1 MLPVFLIESLPDSG
15 EVVLDGDEAHHA
27 ISVSRVKLGEHLALT
42 DGRGARAEVEVIEVT
57 KKSLTARI
65 VLREDIPNSEIQL
78 TVLQALTKGD
88 RARETVELLTEAG
101 VNQIL
106 PWSAA
111 RSIGQWKDE
120 SEAQEKWQLWA
131 REATKQSRRSWVPSV
146 AKLHSLNDAIE
157 SFSHF
162 DLVLLF
168 HEGSTE
174 KLSMLLNTQQPKK
187 VLIIIGPEGGITQE
201 ESESF
206 IAAGAKIVSMG
217 RPIFRAAH
225 AGAAALAAVQTGL
238 GIW

>member
-1 MLPVFLIESLPDSG
+1 
-15 EVVLDGDEAHHA
+15 
-27 ISVSRVKLGEHLALT
+27 VKSGEHLALT
-42 DGRGARAEVEVIEVT
+42 DGRGARVEVEVIEVS

-65 VLREDIPNSEIQL
+65 ILREDIPDSEIQL
-78 TVLQALTKGD
+78 NVLQALTKGD

-120 SEAQEKWQLWA
+120 REAQEKWQLWA
-131 REATKQSRRSWVPSV
+131 REATKQSRRSWIPSV
-146 AKLHSLNDAIE
+146 ARLHSLNDAIE
-157 SFSHF
+157 TLSHF

-174 KLSMLLNTQQPKK
+174 KLSTLLNTQQPKK

-206 IAAGAKIVSMG
+206 ITAGAKIVSMG